1 MSGSSKKRAVKKR
14 VAKGAR
20 RGSKRRGSAK
30 PSPRETSSQPIR
42 FVSIQAVV
50 ALHRE
55 SLAEHGGLDGVRD
68 QGLLE
73 SALAR
78 CVHRASY
85 EPESSAHQL
94 AAALAFGLAR
104 NHPFNDGNKRA
115 ALVASFL
122 FMELNGWKMVATQSD
137 AYEAFYALA
146 AGTRS
151 EEQIAEWF
159 AANSKPSRR
168 R

>member
-1 MSGSSKKRAVKKR
+1 MSGSSKKRAVK
-14 VAKGAR
+14 GTR
-20 RGSKRRGSAK
+20 RGSKRGGSSTPVA
-30 PSPRETSSQPIR
+30 RESSRPPIR
-42 FVSIQAVV
+42 FASIRAVV

-104 NHPFNDGNKRA
+104 NHPFNDGNKRV

-122 FMELNGWKMVATQSD
+122 FMELNGWKMAATQAD

-146 AGTRS
+146 AGARS
-151 EEQIAEWF
+151 DEQIAEWF
-159 AANSKPSRR
+159 AANSKASRR

>member
-1 MSGSSKKRAVKKR
+1 MSGSSKKRAVK
-14 VAKGAR
+14 GAR
-20 RGSKRRGSAK
+20 RGSKRPRSATLI
-30 PSPRETSSQPIR
+30 PRETARPPIR
-42 FVSIQAVV
+42 FVSIQAAV
-50 ALHRE
+50 ALQRE

-78 CVHRASY
+78 CVQRARC
-85 EPESSAHQL
+85 EPESSVHQL
-94 AAALAFGLAR
+94 AAALAFSLAR
-104 NHPFNDGNKRA
+104 KPPFNDGNRRA

-122 FMELNGWKMVATQSD
+122 LMELNGWEMVATQAD

-146 AGTRS
+146 AGARS
-151 EEQIAEWF
+151 EEQMAEWF
-159 AANSKPSRR
+159 AANSKVGRR